1 MITDLKFIT
10 NLFLYFY
17 FLQKHFFHLVTVTPK
32 NVSQTNF
39 FKKQEITYCKTVPHG
54 NFCVLFC
61 CKKIATCQTILSYSS
76 SFSNATN
83 AVIFWFCSIFTLSF
97 IISNS
102 TFSLVWHLLYSFS
115 NVMLLNI
122 ISKVKLNDSQIY
134 HFMKHETI
142 FDKKTMQSIV
152 ITLSLK
158 HDMKPAIFLDRFD
171 SLNVICYRISNLN
184 CCWCKLSARAFSEE
198 RLLAYFICYIAF
210 SILEK
215 SSILYYRFL
224 QYRLYFAEICNVILM
239 ISLK

>member
-1 MITDLKFIT
+1 
-10 NLFLYFY
+10 
-17 FLQKHFFHLVTVTPK
+17 
-32 NVSQTNF
+32 
-39 FKKQEITYCKTVPHG
+39 
-54 NFCVLFC
+54 
-61 CKKIATCQTILSYSS
+61 
-76 SFSNATN
+76 
-83 AVIFWFCSIFTLSF
+83 
-97 IISNS
+97 
-102 TFSLVWHLLYSFS
+102 
-115 NVMLLNI
+115 MLLNI

-224 QYRLYFAEICNVILM
+224 QNRAYFTEICNIILM